1 MKYQYFNQ
9 ENPFTKETTQFGQ
22 RSNDDGSFTSFLFD
36 PANTDYQQFKIQVA
50 DGTPLEDPNG
60 VIMTQA
66 EVDAFLLTIP

>member
-1 MKYQYFNQ
+1 MEWYKLVANIYGGEPNTVESSSGWFI
-9 ENPFTKETTQFGQ
+9 P
-22 RSNDDGSFTSFLFD
+22 FD
-36 PANTDYQQFKIQVA
+36 PANSDYQQFKIQVA